1 MPPRPRAAQGF
12 TLIELMIVVA
22 IVAMMAALVGPA
34 VESFTG
40 ANARKAAGELAGTM
54 RALFDTAALRH
65 ATCRLVL
72 DLDARAYWAECAPGP
87 AGAPPERDD
96 EKALSE
102 RFPDETD
109 AGVKKLLAASTYGAL
124 KDRVLGKRELPGKVA
139 FGPVHLGGRRD
150 AVERGTV
157 YVYFFPGGRAQRA
170 YVPLADGS
178 NLYTVVGETF
188 TGRARVAIG
197 KVEVRD

>member
-1 MPPRPRAAQGF
+1 
-12 TLIELMIVVA
+12 
-22 IVAMMAALVGPA
+22 
-34 VESFTG
+34 
-40 ANARKAAGELAGTM
+40 
-54 RALFDTAALRH
+54 
-65 ATCRLVL
+65 
-72 DLDARAYWAECAPGP
+72 
-87 AGAPPERDD
+87 
-96 EKALSE
+96 
-102 RFPDETD
+102 
-109 AGVKKLLAASTYGAL
+109 
-124 KDRVLGKRELPGKVA
+124 
-139 FGPVHLGGRRD
+139 VHLGGRRD